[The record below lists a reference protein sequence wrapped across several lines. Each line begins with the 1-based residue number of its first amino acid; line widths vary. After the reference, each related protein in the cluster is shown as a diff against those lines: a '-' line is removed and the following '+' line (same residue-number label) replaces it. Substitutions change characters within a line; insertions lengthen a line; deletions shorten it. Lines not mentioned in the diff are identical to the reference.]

1 LKKIQHVSFSKSGG
15 AGKVAERLQLFQM
28 NLPDYESTFLFDFQ
42 GSIRS
47 NKFADLTLTSRAV
60 IDNKIIKKYDGKVLL
75 SLLRNRENNKF
86 FDLIKMHPGIN
97 HLHWMNGIINFD
109 SLSKL
114 IKLNKKLIWTV
125 HDMEPFTG
133 GCHHSL
139 DCNQLGKECIKCPI
153 VYPPFRR
160 YVRNQF
166 QTKQAFYMN
175 DNSIFY
181 AFPSGWMQKQFN
193 LAFPDVEIRSTIIAN
208 PISSIFF
215 ESNKSIEA
223 FSTSSP
229 NELVVGFVSISL
241 NDPLKRFN
249 LVLRI
254 LNKAS
259 EHIKRPITLV
269 AIGMPIKINTVMSN
283 VRIIQ
288 PGLISDEKTLL
299 RFYTS
304 MDLLIS
310 TSLSESFGLS
320 IAEAGASG
328 IPSLVQEGSGSS
340 EIIKDGL
347 NGLVAKNESEFI
359 SKLIEFST
367 NSVLR
372 ERLKKNIKTHAKENW
387 HIEKVASK
395 YDEIYSELA

>member
-1 LKKIQHVSFSKSGG
+1 MKNIQHVSFSQSGG
-15 AGKVAERLQLFQM
+15 AGKVAERLQQFQM
-28 NLPDYESTFLFDFQ
+28 KLPNYKSAFLFDFH
-42 GSIRS
+42 GTIKSD
-47 NKFADLTLTSRAV
+47 KFADLNLSGRAL
-60 IDNKIIKKYDGKVLL
+60 IDNTIIKKYDGKVLL

-86 FDLIKMHPGIN
+86 FEMIKSHPGIT
-97 HLHWMNGIINFD
+97 HMHWLNGIINFD

-114 IKLNKKLIWTV
+114 IRLSKKLIWTV

-133 GCHHSL
+133 GCHYSL
-139 DCNQLGKECIKCPI
+139 DCDQLSKECIKCPI

-160 YVRNQF
+160 NIRNQF

-181 AFPSGWMQKQFN
+181 AFPSRWMQKQFN
-193 LAFPDVEIRSTIIAN
+193 LAFPNVEIRSTIIAN
-208 PISSIFF
+208 PISSVFF
-215 ESNKSIEA
+215 ESNKAIKA
-223 FSTSSP
+223 FTTSSP
-229 NELVVGFVSISL
+229 HELVVGFVSISL

-259 EHIKRPITLV
+259 EHINRPITLV

-288 PGLISDEKTLL
+288 PGLINDEKTLL
-299 RFYTS
+299 RFYAS
-304 MDLLIS
+304 MDVLIS
-310 TSLSESFGLS
+310 ASLSESFGLS
-320 IAEAGASG
+320 IAEAGALG
-328 IPSLVQEGSGSS
+328 IPSIVQEGSGSS
-340 EIIKDGL
+340 EIIMDGL
-347 NGLVAKNESEFI
+347 NGLVAKTESEFI
-359 SKLIEFST
+359 IKLIEFSK

-372 ERLKKNIKTHAKENW
+372 EKMKKNIETYAKENW

-395 YDEIYSELA
+395 YDVLYSELA